1 MRLTN
6 GLKEKDIASIATHG
20 NNDRIPVTNASSQE
34 ISYIRKFMK
43 PSFLKI
49 LKTKKAV
56 IDNVYGV
63 GKFFNTARENFYHG
77 FMLGLCALVSGSFV
91 FSNREAGKSRYD
103 IELKPQK
110 NRSKEE
116 LKQLS
121 KEALRQII
129 DKKYDTELKNAGI
142 TTISLWCGL

>member
-56 IDNVYGV
+56 IDHVYGV
-63 GKFFNTARENFYHG
+63 GKFLILQEKTFT
-77 FMLGLCALVSGSFV
+77 MVLCLDYV
-91 FSNREAGKSRYD
+91 
-103 IELKPQK
+103 L
-110 NRSKEE
+110 
-116 LKQLS
+116 
-121 KEALRQII
+121 
-129 DKKYDTELKNAGI
+129 
-142 TTISLWCGL
+142 